1 MQIEEIRGF
10 VPVMNEDTGEEFM
23 MPVVVGLKFTL
34 PDAVSYGQE
43 TGEPTTFTY
52 SFRSGKITQYPAQV
66 AQTDK
71 FSRPKRDFNSGKVIW
86 QVVREEVFT
95 LEEFLR
101 EFSYKFAEP
110 ILTAIA
116 EGEEKRETLKGIRE
130 LKREVNAKKKAKR
143 DREDNELATLLSE
156 LMA

>member
-34 PDAVSYGQE
+34 PDAVSYGEEIGQ
-43 TGEPTTFTY
+43 PTTFTY

-71 FSRPKRDFNSGKVIW
+71 FSRPKRDFNSGKIIW
-86 QVVREEVFT
+86 QTVREEVFT
-95 LEEFLR
+95 LEKFLR
-101 EFSYKFAEP
+101 EFSYKFAGP

-116 EGEEKRETLKGIRE
+116 DGEEKRDTIKEFRE
-130 LKREVNAKKKAKR
+130 KKRDINARKKAKR
-143 DREDNELATLLSE
+143 EEKDAEFASMLME

>member
-1 MQIEEIRGF
+1 MRIEEIRGF
-10 VPVMNEDTGEEFM
+10 VPVENEETGETFM
-23 MPVVVGLKFTL
+23 LPVVVGLKFTL

-101 EFSYKFAEP
+101 EFSYKFVEP
-110 ILTAIA
+110 IFIAIA
-116 EGEEKRETLKGIRE
+116 EGEEKRETLKDLRE
-130 LKREVNAKKKAKR
+130 KKRDVNARKKAKR
-143 DREDNELATLLSE
+143 EEKDAEFASMLRE